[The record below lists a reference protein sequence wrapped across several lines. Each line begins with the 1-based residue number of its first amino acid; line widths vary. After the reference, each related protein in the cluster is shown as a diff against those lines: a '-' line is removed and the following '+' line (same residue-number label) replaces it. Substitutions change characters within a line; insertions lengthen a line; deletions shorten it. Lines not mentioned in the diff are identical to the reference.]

1 MWNWYDNVHK
11 TVRAVEMVIFA
22 ISMGQ
27 AGVEGA
33 ERRLKK
39 IDSVGVKV
47 YEGDEEC
54 IVRI

>member
-27 AGVEGA
+27 AEVEGA

-54 IVRI
+54 IIRI